1 MACDSSLRIRS
12 SHPPMSYEED
22 ASSWAVS
29 LFDSLES
36 QTRVRKRILVAAGAA
51 LATVIMWTVHLMN
64 TDLLAALVDLDS
76 WAKLFLA
83 VLLAP
88 PFVLAFVVGTFI
100 YPQPV
105 EPKTKEA
112 HGPMSTYF
120 YQERSSRRWKRLMAA
135 GLVAG
140 LNFVLMIAT
149 SGM

>member
-1 MACDSSLRIRS
+1 
-12 SHPPMSYEED
+12 MSYEEE
-22 ASSWAVS
+22 ASSWALS

-36 QTRVRKRILVAAGAA
+36 QTRVKRRILVAAGAA
-51 LATVIMWTVHLMN
+51 LATVIMWAVHLMN
-64 TDLLAALVDLDS
+64 PDLLTALIDLDN
-76 WAKLFLA
+76 WAKLLLG

-88 PFVLAFVVGTFI
+88 PFVLAFVVGSFI

-112 HGPMSTYF
+112 VGPMSTYF
-120 YQERSSRRWKRLMAA
+120 YQERSSRRWKRLIAA

-140 LNFVLMIAT
+140 LNLVLMIAT